1 MKRFVSVVLLLALLL
16 GCLPVSVLADDTA
29 ITEAE
34 EIVDAAPTEDADAE
48 ELPEEEPLEE
58 EVPAEEVPEEQ
69 SAEEEMAAAFS
80 ADEESFFYFSAE
92 TKKDLLI
99 APRKIPFTAGQ
110 RICDALE
117 AAGITLK
124 LTSDG
129 FLSAINGMAKGY
141 TVLSAP
147 STLGLLNEP
156 EAGGF
161 VCVTEN
167 KDTDGIGEGWQL
179 LMVQMVQYLQETQDV
194 RLAAKNAYDA
204 ACQNYCGVSDGDAK
218 TYAQAIQTEISEYK
232 TAQDTL
238 YSVTFAGNFSGC
250 KITAESSYG
259 KQFEAESDGTLR
271 LPNGTYTFFIRNGY
285 KSVSGELTVQGKDQT
300 LTDLPA
306 LPTEVWIDTAS
317 FALSKTSDY
326 NSKFD
331 KERFTLTASE
341 DGYTQSAA
349 VPDTFSGN
357 IYPYFCLSAAGK
369 AAGAS
374 ITANYRNTAG
384 ETVSE
389 SITTGQKNKQ
399 LTKTLLRGASGN
411 TVVFRVSVKVGSYAQ
426 NEELTLKLNR
436 QPTLSTLYLE
446 GKSGTRPAA
455 DKTFSGT
462 ELSYT
467 YKILKEDTT
476 VTVYPTAAFSG
487 YTVTVDGQALDE
499 NGGAT
504 VEVTDEKQDIMVS
517 VSHGDYETTYTLTV
531 EQGESTYAQFE
542 MMDEDIEFRLTNE
555 NGEKLVSREEI
566 NGADN
571 IVYIYTVVSGQTYTY
586 FATLDTHYHAEKT
599 FTADAAADI
608 FEVSVPS
615 GNAAPQLSDLL
626 FGTQTRVNSKGNLPL
641 TYGDQT
647 KFSAAQLTYT
657 VTVPDASSSFAVWA
671 DPATGTT
678 CKLLYQTI
686 SDTTPGVQRQK
697 TPANTTDRGTS
708 ISDAI
713 LSGNVHGNTLTFR
726 ASKEVADTA
735 SGGDGTI
742 TYSTD
747 YVVTVKRSL
756 TLSDLSVSCGGNP
769 VTLNYGTGQSG
780 FKSSQTEYT
789 INVPGAAGFVDLTLG
804 AHAGIV
810 YGEDDSGYLLF
821 VNGEAAAPGKV
832 FHAKLSGGMETEAI
846 TVTVKSCADDTISTD
861 YTITVKKEASTEALI
876 SVTPSDATLYIYEK
890 VSGIRLWPDANGKY
904 SFSTGFTYIYSATR
918 SGYVGKSGA
927 IQLLDGKLDFGSIRK
942 NEDETETFVSGTKY
956 DPSKTISL
964 TLTKAPANSA
974 IQTGMAAQWADFR
987 GTAYAEGGA
996 MIGTANTNNGV
1007 TSAAIPFAA
1016 EEGTLYWAVN
1026 AGTGYSS
1033 NAVSNPILVDGA
1045 VVVYTGTKILKI
1057 DKDTGA
1063 ILKEGTMAGKS
1074 SFAINNPTYA
1084 DGVILVGLS
1093 DGRIQAF
1100 NADTLESLW
1109 LYTDPLGG
1117 QPDSPITVANGY
1129 AYTGFWNSEV
1139 EEASFVCLSLT
1150 DEDPTN
1156 TLETKAETWRYVQK
1170 GGFYWAG
1177 AYACDDYVLIG
1188 TDDGEDG
1195 YSSDTANLLLLDPVS
1210 GKLLDSMTGF
1220 TGDIRCSIC
1229 YDTATEAFYFTSKG
1243 GYLYSVQVQKSGSS
1257 WKLANQKRLALGG
1270 MSTSTPVVHNSRA
1283 YIGVSGQGQFTP
1295 YSGHNITVVDL
1306 SGNVPK
1312 IAYTVQTQG
1321 YPQTSGLLTTA
1332 YEKSGSGYV
1341 YVYFFDNYTP
1351 GKLRVLR
1358 DKAGQ
1363 TKAEYTSDEY
1373 AEKTK
1378 YTTAYEL
1385 FTPVAPQMQYALCSP
1400 IVDENGT
1407 IYFKNDSGYLMAY
1420 GSAVKTLT
1428 VESPPTKTHYEAGDK
1443 FDTTGLKVT
1452 ATYANGVTRDVT
1464 HLMKAADKA
1473 LTQADTSVTLVYG
1486 LGQTMY
1492 HNVQN
1497 TTNKTMEAGV
1507 ETASKD
1513 ISIGITVG
1521 NSTLTGT
1528 IGDLNWSFSAK
1539 TSKLT
1544 VSGSLP
1550 TGASLIAAVYAA
1562 DGKMVG
1568 TKILTAE
1575 GETELSNG
1583 AKIKLFL
1590 MDTNGI
1596 PLSASATVKGA

>member
-1 MKRFVSVVLLLALLL
+1 MKRLISMLLLLAMLLS
-16 GCLPVSVLADDTA
+16 CLPVSVSADDTA

-34 EIVDAAPTEDADAE
+34 EIVDAAPAEDADAE
-48 ELPEEEPLEE
+48 EPPEEEPLEE
-58 EVPAEEVPEEQ
+58 EIPTEETPDEQ
-69 SAEEEMAAAFS
+69 SAEEEMAAVLS
-80 ADEESFFYFSAE
+80 ADGESFFYFSAE
-92 TKKDLLI
+92 TKKELLI
-99 APRKIPFTAGQ
+99 APRKVPFTAGQ

-129 FLSAINGMAKGY
+129 FLSAINGVAKGY

-147 STLGLLNEP
+147 SALGLLNGP

-179 LMVQMVQYLQETQDV
+179 LMKQMVQYLQEAQDV

-204 ACQNYCGVSDGDAK
+204 ACQNYCGVSDEDAK
-218 TYAQAIQTEISEYK
+218 TYAQAIQTAISEYK

-238 YSVTFAGNFSGC
+238 HSVTFGGSFSGC
-250 KITAESSYG
+250 EITAESSYG

-271 LPNGTYTFFIRNGY
+271 LPNGTYTFFIRNGNR
-285 KSVSGELTVQGKDQT
+285 SVSGTLTVKDKDQK

-306 LPTEVWIDTAS
+306 LPTHEWIDTAS

-326 NSKFD
+326 NNKFD
-331 KERFTLTASE
+331 EERFTLTASE

-357 IYPYFCLSAAGK
+357 IYPYFCLSADGK
-369 AAGAS
+369 TAGAS

-389 SITTGQKNKQ
+389 SITTGAKNKQ

-411 TVVFRVSVKVGSYAQ
+411 TVVFRVSVQDGSYAQ
-426 NEELTLKLNR
+426 NEELTLKLDR
-436 QPTLSTLYLE
+436 QPTLSGLYLE

-467 YKILKEDTT
+467 YKILEEDTT

-487 YTVTVDGQALDE
+487 YTVTVDDQALDGT
-499 NGGAT
+499 GGAT
-504 VEVTDEKQDIMVS
+504 VKVTSKKQDILVS
-517 VSHGDYETTYTLTV
+517 VSQGDYETVYTLTV
-531 EQGESTYAQFE
+531 EQGASTYAQFE
-542 MMDEDIEFRLTNE
+542 MIDKGIEFRLTNE
-555 NGEKLVSREEI
+555 NGEELVSREEI
-566 NGADN
+566 NDAGN
-571 IVYIYTVVSGQTYTY
+571 IVYFYTVVSGQKYTY
-586 FATLDTHYHAEKT
+586 FATLDTYYHAEKT

-608 FEVSVPS
+608 FEVSVPRGS
-615 GNAAPQLSDLL
+615 DAPQLEKVS
-626 FGTQTRVNSKGNLPL
+626 FGELIQIKHQDTLPL
-641 TYGDQT
+641 IHDGETG
-647 KFSAAQLTYT
+647 FSAAQLTYT
-657 VTVPDASSSFAVWA
+657 VTVPDASGSFYVWA

-678 CKLLYQTI
+678 CKLLYQAI
-686 SDTTPGVQRQK
+686 FDTKPGVQRQE
-697 TPANTTDRGTS
+697 TPAKTSARGTP
-708 ISDAI
+708 ITDAI

-726 ASKEVADTA
+726 ASKEVTDTA
-735 SGGDGTI
+735 SGGDGKI
-742 TYSTD
+742 TYSTG

-769 VTLNYGTGQSG
+769 VTLNYDTDKSG
-780 FKSSQTEYT
+780 FQSSQTEYT

-804 AHAGIV
+804 AHDGV
-810 YGEDDSGYLLF
+810 LYGEDDSGYLLF
-821 VNGEAAAPGKV
+821 VNGEEAAPDAV
-832 FHAKLSGGMETEAI
+832 FQATLSGGMETETI
-846 TVTVKSCADDTISTD
+846 TVTVKSRADDTISTD
-861 YTITVKKEASTEALI
+861 YKLTVKKEASTSAKI
-876 SVTPSDATLYIYEK
+876 TVTPADATLYIYEK
-890 VSGIRLWPDANGKY
+890 VSGIRLWPDTNSKY
-904 SFSTGFTYIYSATR
+904 CFSTGFTYVYSATK
-918 SGYVGKSGA
+918 SGYVGQSGA
-927 IQLLDGKLDFGSIRK
+927 IQLLDGKLDFGSIQK

-956 DPSKTISL
+956 DPSKAISL
-964 TLTKAPANSA
+964 KLDTAPKNNT

-987 GTAYAEGGA
+987 GTAYTEGGA
-996 MIGTANTNNGV
+996 MTGTANTNNGV
-1007 TSAAIPFAA
+1007 TSAAIPFSA
-1016 EEGTLYWAVN
+1016 ESGTLYWAVN

-1033 NAVSNPILVDGA
+1033 NAVSNPILVDGN
-1045 VVVYTGTKILKI
+1045 VVVYTGTRILKI

-1063 ILKEGTMAGKS
+1063 ILSEGTMAGKS

-1084 DGVILVGLS
+1084 EGVILVGLS

-1150 DEDPTN
+1150 DEDPASK
-1156 TLETKAETWRYVQK
+1156 LEAKAETWRYVQK

-1177 AYACDDYVLIG
+1177 AYACEDYVLIG

-1195 YSSDTANLLLLDPVS
+1195 YSSDTANLLLLDPKS

-1229 YDTATEAFYFTSKG
+1229 YDTATKAFYFTSKG

-1257 WKLANQKRLALGG
+1257 WKLANKKQLELGG
-1270 MSTSTPVVHNSRA
+1270 MSTSTPVVHNGRA
-1283 YIGVSGQGQFTP
+1283 YIGVSGAGQFTP
-1295 YSGHNITVVDL
+1295 YSGHNITVVNL
-1306 SGNVPK
+1306 SNMSA
-1312 IAYTVQTQG
+1312 AYRMPTQG

-1363 TKAEYTSDEY
+1363 TTAEYTSDEY

-1407 IYFKNDSGYLMAY
+1407 LYFKNDSGYLMAY
-1420 GSAVKTLT
+1420 GSM
-1428 VESPPTKTHYEAGDK
+1428 VESLSMDAAPTKTEYEAGEK
-1443 FDTTGLKVT
+1443 FDPAGLKVT
-1452 ATYANGVTRDVT
+1452 ATYANGITRDVT
-1464 HLMKAADKA
+1464 KLMKAADKA
-1473 LTQADTSVTLVYG
+1473 LTQADTSVTLIYG

-1492 HNVQN
+1492 HNVEN
-1497 TTNKTMEAGV
+1497 TDKTMKPGE
-1507 ETASKD
+1507 ETASKS
-1513 ISIGITVG
+1513 IAIGITVG

-1539 TSKLT
+1539 TSKLNI
-1544 VSGSLP
+1544 SGSFP
-1550 TGASLIAAVYAA
+1550 SGASLIAAVYTA

-1575 GETELSNG
+1575 GEAELPTG

-1590 MDTNGI
+1590 LDTNGK
-1596 PLSASATVKGA
+1596 PLCQSATVKGA